1 MTMDRGVK
9 IPWIGGQ
16 NTMSSGL
23 GIPRVVG
30 AIYHGKRGQNIMYRR
45 SKYHGYGVRYTMGKG
60 FKMPCIGGQNTMDIS
75 WVMGSKYNG

>member
-1 MTMDRGVK
+1 MTTDRGVK

-16 NTMSSGL
+16 NTMAREL

-45 SKYHGYGVRYTMGKG
+45 SKYHG
-60 FKMPCIGGQNTMDIS
+60 
-75 WVMGSKYNG
+75 

>member
-1 MTMDRGVK
+1 MGK
-9 IPWIGGQ
+9 
-16 NTMSSGL
+16 GL

-60 FKMPCIGGQNTMDIS
+60 FKIVYGTPYQWNIDILS
-75 WVMGSKYNG
+75 MVF